1 MSVPRLDLT
10 EHVRQQRCAVRLN
23 RLQPIT
29 YSRVKQFSVNLQKL
43 NLSSYLRTKS
53 IDEINTLLDSL
64 MNKNIPNSSK
74 QTKRASRSFNSRVQ
88 LLEKLTKKPRNQFF
102 RELTQSEFIKTP
114 QQSFLS
120 NFNLMSV
127 AHVGCRLPSAPRHE
141 ADTPDDSLHIE
152 DISVSLPL
160 SPPVKRMKL
169 LHSETPPK
177 ADQPACGEKRFE
189 ELEFPSLVLPGEDN
203 SQEDRVPPQW
213 APVKSEELETRVN
226 IAELDLTLCEE
237 DITDNAEEN
246 NSIED
251 DIDFDSD
258 LSDNILSIKREE
270 DLSDFEDFENRS
282 KEMLDMKSKET
293 IIISPLSFRCG
304 RCQSSYHDVAAL
316 FNHQKKCGNSVNKMT
331 FQFAVKKKMNSNAD
345 EQDNPVNSASELKK
359 EHSDEN
365 QCKVCGKSVAKYGHI
380 LQHYAQ
386 VHNLELGFDGQLRP
400 RRKSLEV
407 KKKKSFKRKKSVLKN
422 PAKVK
427 KSKSADRRSGET
439 L

>member
-29 YSRVKQFSVNLQKL
+29 YSRIKQFSVNLQKL

-53 IDEINTLLDSL
+53 VDEIHTLLDSL
-64 MNKNIPNSSK
+64 VNKNIPNSSK

-102 RELTQSEFIKTP
+102 RDLTQSEFIKTP

-127 AHVGCRLPSAPRHE
+127 AHVGCRLPSAPRQE
-141 ADTPDDSLHIE
+141 EDSPDDSLHIE

-160 SPPVKRMKL
+160 PPSVKRMKL
-169 LHSETPPK
+169 LHSETSPK
-177 ADQPACGEKRFE
+177 ADQPACGKTRFE
-189 ELEFPSLVLPGEDN
+189 ELVIPSLSLPGEN
-203 SQEDRVPPQW
+203 SQDDRVPPQW
-213 APVKSEELETRVN
+213 ALVKSGESETCVN
-226 IAELDLTLCEE
+226 IADLDLTLCE
-237 DITDNAEEN
+237 DDTSNKAEEN

-258 LSDNILSIKREE
+258 LTDSIMSIKREE
-270 DLSDFEDFENRS
+270 DLSDIEDSANRS
-282 KEMLDMKSKET
+282 KEMLDMKGKET

-331 FQFAVKKKMNSNAD
+331 FQFAVKKKMNSKKD
-345 EQDNPVNSASELKK
+345 EQDNAANTASELKT
-359 EHSDEN
+359 EPSDEN
-365 QCKVCGKSVAKYGHI
+365 QCKVCGKSVEKYGHI

-400 RRKSLEV
+400 RRKSLEA

-427 KSKSADRRSGET
+427 KSKSSDRRSGET